1 MILYTVMP
9 LETVLEGLEPEGQRT
24 FREVSVGGVRLIVEE
39 MSSGSGR
46 VVRLLSTDPK
56 DFLDPRYQPD
66 SCVGLPPMGR
76 C

>member
-1 MILYTVMP
+1 MILYTVVP
-9 LETVLEGLEPEGQRT
+9 LERVLEGLTPWDKRT
-24 FREVSVGGVRLIVEE
+24 FREVSVDGVRLIVEE
-39 MSSGSGR
+39 TSPGRGR

-66 SCVGLPPMGR
+66 ACVSLPPPGQ